1 MFFEDIQTKSNRDL
15 MLFMKEIIGQEIS
28 LLKRFDDFQT
38 IRNET
43 IK

>member
-28 LLKRFDDFQT
+28 LLKRFDDF
-38 IRNET
+38 
-43 IK
+43 

>member
-28 LLKRFDDFQT
+28 SLKRFDDF
-38 IRNET
+38 
-43 IK
+43 